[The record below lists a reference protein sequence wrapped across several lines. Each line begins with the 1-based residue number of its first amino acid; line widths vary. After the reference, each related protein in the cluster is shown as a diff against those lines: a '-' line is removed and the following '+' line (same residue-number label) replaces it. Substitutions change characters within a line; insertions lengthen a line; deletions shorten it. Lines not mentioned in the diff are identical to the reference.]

1 MKRVIKFRGKRL
13 ADGEWIYGDF
23 FRNRGLA
30 FIAADGIVENPLASW
45 KDYNVDPDTVG
56 QFTGL
61 HDAQGKEIYV
71 GDILRMSCRKDDLGI
86 VKWENEAAAF
96 TIREK
101 GKLRWWY
108 LINRHY
114 ELVGNVHDNPEL
126 LKGGQDEQT
135 AE

>member
-1 MKRVIKFRGKRL
+1 MKRAIKFRGKRP
-13 ADGEWIYGDF
+13 DGSWNYGRSIIF
-23 FRNRGLA
+23 KRSGAVLIQGA
-30 FIAADGIVENPLASW
+30 KV
-45 KDYNVDPDTVG
+45 YPDTVG

-61 HDAQGKEIYV
+61 HDAQGKEIYE

-86 VKWENEAAAF
+86 VKLENEAAAF

-114 ELVGNVHDNPEL
+114 ELVGNIHDNPEL
-126 LKGGQDEQT
+126 LKGGSNGSH
-135 AE
+135 

>member
-1 MKRVIKFRGKRL
+1 MKRVIKFRGKRI
-13 ADGEWIYGDF
+13 ANGEWVYGSLLVWPDGDS
-23 FRNRGLA
+23 NICVPNGCEEITVSLTKHE
-30 FIAADGIVENPLASW
+30 IAPS
-45 KDYNVDPDTVG
+45 TVG

-61 HDAQGKEIYV
+61 YDANGKEIYE

-114 ELVGNVHDNPEL
+114 ELVGNIHDNPEL
-126 LKGGQDEQT
+126 LKGGSDGSH
-135 AE
+135 